1 MEEKELAAL
10 KTRVDRAERLKD
22 IIQDLEELLEH
33 DFTVKPFTPEHGDH
47 GVYVQRSFGDFDFED
62 KISAIVRKEVEIR
75 VQELKQE
82 LKNL

>member
-10 KTRVDRAERLKD
+10 KIRVDRADRLKNS
-22 IIQDLEELLEH
+22 IQHLEELLEH
-33 DFTVKPFTPEHGDH
+33 NFTVRPFAPEQGDR
-47 GVYVQRSFGDFDFED
+47 GVYVQRSFGDFDFEH

>member
-10 KTRVDRAERLKD
+10 KIRVDRAERLKD
-22 IIQDLEELLEH
+22 SIEDIEELLEH
-33 DFTVKPFTPEHGDH
+33 NFTVKPFAPERGGT

>member
-10 KTRVDRAERLKD
+10 KIRVDRAERLMD
-22 IIQDLEELLEH
+22 SIQCLEELLEH
-33 DFTVKPFTPEHGDH
+33 NFTVKPFAPEQGDR